1 MGGSANL
8 QRWRQVGGL
17 LLASCV
23 ALTFVYVYE
32 GYGSKWMPSPWDETP
47 ARVVTGVY
55 PCTLPTV
62 LPVDIESSYSFL
74 VPIDATIPNRSLY
87 GVLDLKRVLDPLE
100 SAADAYQRS
109 GSTSAARCVLSI
121 LSSQA
126 EAGALT
132 AETHNRI
139 AMQLQGLSV
148 GAMAIALLKVESS
161 QSADGWQH
169 SAQVAKIGSWMNRLA
184 HPTEEYYEVDGRASD
199 NSATW
204 AALDLMAVSVAS
216 QNPSLFERASN
227 ILATSLPTILL
238 RRPEPRF
245 TGTNAGD
252 CSFYIPA
259 LAPAAIALK
268 FEVANGIRGAG
279 RDLSELH
286 QIAQDCVDQE
296 VLSSL
301 KSASAARKHESAGT
315 SASLL
320 WMEPYIKE
328 LPNPLPASVEPER
341 RLNIEYIGGDLP
353 R

>member
-1 MGGSANL
+1 MGRSANL

-47 ARVVTGVY
+47 VRVVTGVY

-62 LPVDIESSYSFL
+62 LPVDIESSHSFL
-74 VPIDATIPNRSLY
+74 VPIDATISNRSSY
-87 GVLDLKRVLDPLE
+87 GVLDLKRVLDALE

-132 AETHNRI
+132 VETHNRI
-139 AMQLQGLSV
+139 AMQLQSLAV

-161 QSADGWQH
+161 QSADDWQN

-245 TGTNAGD
+245 TGTNARD

-268 FEVANGIRGAG
+268 FEVANGIHGAE

-286 QIAQDCVDQE
+286 QIAQECMDQE
-296 VLSSL
+296 
-301 KSASAARKHESAGT
+301 SASAARKHESAGT

>member
-1 MGGSANL
+1 MGRAADL

-62 LPVDIESSYSFL
+62 LPVDIDSSHPFL
-74 VPIDATIPNRSLY
+74 ASIDATIPNRSSY
-87 GVLDLKRVLDPLE
+87 GVVDLKRVLESLE

-132 AETHNRI
+132 AATHSRV

-161 QSADGWQH
+161 QPAGDWQN
-169 SAQVAKIGSWMNRLA
+169 SAQVAKIGSWMNRAA
-184 HPTEEYYEVDGRASD
+184 HPLEEYYEVDGRASD

-245 TGTNAGD
+245 TGTDARD
-252 CSFYIPA
+252 CSLYIPA

-268 FEVANGIRGAG
+268 FEIVNGIQGAE

-286 QIAQDCVDQE
+286 HIAQECVHQE
-296 VLSSL
+296 VLSSFE
-301 KSASAARKHESAGT
+301 SVSAARKHESAGT
-315 SASLL
+315 SASLS

-328 LPNPLPASVEPER
+328 LPNPVPASVEPER